1 MQAVVKMVFPS
12 PKPGDILNNLKVY
25 KRMYGKNDVK
35 IFIATLLNAVSITAF
50 YAHILEIENGFFNA
64 LSSKT

>member
-1 MQAVVKMVFPS
+1 MQAIAKVYYPY
-12 PKPGDILNNLKVY
+12 PNPGVILSNLKVY
-25 KRMYGKNDVK
+25 KRIYGKNDVK

-50 YAHILEIENGFFNA
+50 YAHIFEIENGFFNS